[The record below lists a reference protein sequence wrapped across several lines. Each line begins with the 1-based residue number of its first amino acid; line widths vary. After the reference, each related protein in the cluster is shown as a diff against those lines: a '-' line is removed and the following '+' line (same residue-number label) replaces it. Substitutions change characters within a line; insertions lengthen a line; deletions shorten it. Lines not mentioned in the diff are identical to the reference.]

1 MLAAEDG
8 VSLAAALPFADT
20 EELGDAWHAVGG
32 YDRVWTSNKMDAL
45 LISNP
50 LFATRSAASAE
61 ALFFGPTRELLRT
74 RALTHRARKNLRRF
88 RCIVS
93 AIAKFLIL
101 ERGAREHVNA
111 PGGVG
116 FQQARTSFIS
126 AAEALDGKL

>member
-1 MLAAEDG
+1 MLTAEDG

-32 YDRVWTSNKMDAL
+32 YDRVWTSNEMDAL

-74 RALTHRARKNLRRF
+74 KALTHRK
-88 RCIVS
+88 VS
-93 AIAKFLIL
+93 HLGAWSKRACKRTWWCRLSAGSDIL
-101 ERGAREHVNA
+101 Y
-111 PGGVG
+111 
-116 FQQARTSFIS
+116 FSC
-126 AAEALDGKL
+126 